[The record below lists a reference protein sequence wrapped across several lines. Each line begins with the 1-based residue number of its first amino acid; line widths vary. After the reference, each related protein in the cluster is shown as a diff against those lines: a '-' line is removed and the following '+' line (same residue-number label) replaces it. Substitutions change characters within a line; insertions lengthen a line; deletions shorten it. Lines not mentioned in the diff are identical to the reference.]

1 MNMRGVFAR
10 VSVGTIRLW
19 VGAAVLILVVADIS
33 PAGAQSTEI
42 LRLST
47 LDETTSNP
55 VGVSGGQQYAQSF
68 CTGESEVTLS
78 KVRLPTSSSSD
89 SEPSVTIR
97 AGGSGGPGETIDTL
111 TNPETFDNSISTYED
126 FTSSGIE
133 LDANT
138 SYWLVIHVGDG
149 SDPLT
154 FGVTES
160 KLESSAEAGWSIGD
174 KMLYQGSGGWSPAF
188 ASSEP
193 SGYRMRMAVYA
204 RGAVPSMAPPI
215 FTDRDCNGVADPL
228 TLRVDENTAASTV
241 VGPVTAT
248 DPDNDSLT
256 YSVSGTDAAE
266 FNQVFVI
273 NNGSGEITVKSG
285 ASPNYESKRSY
296 SITVNVTDGKD
307 ASGNME
313 DPAVTDDSVTVTV
326 RVNNIDEPGTVT
338 LSQATPG
345 VGSALR
351 PTLDD
356 PDGWVVLF
364 KVQWS
369 RADTADGAFT
379 VLNFRYISSLR
390 KASYTP
396 GTADEG
402 KFLKVTLFYIDRQ
415 CRVVNSYNNQC
426 RRMAAKTADNAVAT
440 AGTNNAPVF
449 SSSNVSRSIAEN
461 TAAGQNVGAVVTAT
475 DADAGDTLGY
485 TLGGTDA
492 ASFDFVESSGQIR
505 TKSGVTYDFEAKSS
519 YTVTVTASDGTA
531 TAVATVTIGVTD
543 VDEPPSAPATPMV
556 SAVSGS
562 TTSLSV
568 SWAAPAN
575 AGKPAIANY
584 DVQYRAGSSGAWSDG
599 PEDVAGTSATITSLV
614 ASTDYEARVRAT
626 NAEGDSGWS
635 DPPGA
640 GRTNTPT
647 NNAPVFSSSNVSRS
661 IAENTAAGQNV
672 GAVVTDADAGDT
684 LGYTLGGTD
693 AASFDFVEHRR
704 GPEATDADAGDTLGY
719 TLGGAD
725 AASFDFVESSGQ
737 IRTKSGVTY
746 DFEAKSSYTV
756 TVTAS
761 DGTATAVATV
771 TIGVT
776 DVDEPPSAPATPMV
790 SAVSGSTT
798 SLSVSWA
805 APANAGKPAIANY
818 DVQYRAGSSGAWS
831 DGPEDVAGTS
841 ATITSLVASTD
852 YEARVRATNA
862 EGDSGWSD
870 PPGAGRTNTPLPPGS
885 GFLVGNF
892 GQPVA
897 GAAVIT
903 PVRDIVGAFTAGAL
917 GAELHNIEFRLFVTL
932 PAIDSAQLPSVTL
945 YRGSVLRTRAT
956 TGTLV
961 ATLSAAPGSSRPSDT
976 VQTVAFIAPG
986 GTRLDADTTYLV
998 VLTGEGSVRVESTT
1012 SPAED
1017 AGGASGWTIDG
1028 VGAGSSSPYSYQ
1040 TNSLLLMRVNGTAGA
1055 RTPLTAS
1062 SPDEPSSH
1070 DGQSE
1075 FTFELQFS
1083 EEPKEDFSEN
1093 TLRDHAFTVTG
1104 GEVKEARSLV
1114 SGSNVRWEIT
1124 INPASNGDVTIVLPI
1139 TTDCTDNGAVCTGDG
1154 TKLSNR
1160 LELTVSGPADEQ
1172 SSQQQQENSAATG
1185 SPTISGTAQV
1195 GETLTASTTGIT
1207 DADGLTNVSYS
1218 YQWVTNDGT
1227 SDSDIADATA
1237 SSYTLV
1243 AADAGK
1249 TIKVKVIFTDDN
1261 GNDESLT
1268 STATTAVITAN
1279 TSATGAPTVSGTVQ
1293 VDHTLTADT
1302 SGIGDADGLT
1312 NVSYS
1317 YQWIA
1322 NDGTSDSDIADG
1334 TSSSYT
1340 LVAADAGKTIKVK
1353 VAFTDDAQNQETRT
1367 SAATATVAA
1376 AVQTPLTAS
1385 IHSEPASHDGQD
1397 AFTFELHFSENLEGF
1412 SYKTLRD
1419 HAFTV
1424 TGGKVATAGRLV
1436 SGSNVRWEITINPA
1450 SNGDVTIVLPI
1461 TTDCADSGAVCN
1473 GDSRKLSNRLELTVS
1488 GPGSQQSSQQQ
1499 EEENSPATG
1508 NLTISGTAQVGETLT
1523 ASTTGITDADGLT
1536 NVSYSYQWIANDGTS
1551 DSDIADATASSYTL
1565 VAADAGKTIKVKV
1578 IFTDDNGND
1587 ESLTSTATTA
1597 VTTANTSATGAPTI
1611 SGTVQVDQTLTA
1623 DTSGIGDADRLT
1635 NVSYSYQ
1642 WIANDGTSDSDI
1654 ADATASAYTLVAAD
1668 AGKTIKV
1675 KVIFTDDNG
1684 NDESLTSTATTA
1696 VTTANTSATGAPT
1709 ISGTVQVDQ
1718 TLTADTSGIG
1728 DADRL
1733 TNVSYS
1739 YQWIA
1744 NDGTS
1749 DSDIADATASAYT
1762 LVAADAGKTIKVKV
1776 TFTDDNGN
1784 DESLT
1789 STATTAVIAANTS
1802 ATGAPTISGTVQ
1814 VDQTLTAD
1822 TSGIGDADGL
1832 TNVSY
1837 SYQWIANDGTSD
1849 SDIADATSS
1858 SYTLVAADAGKTI
1871 KVKVAFTDD
1880 AQNQETGTSAATAAV
1895 AAAVQTPLTASI
1907 HSEPASHDGQD
1918 AFTFELHFSENLEGF
1933 SYKTLRD
1940 HAFTVTGGKVATAGR
1955 LVSGNN
1961 TKWRIKIGPTSNG
1974 DVTIVLP
1981 ITTDCADSGAVCNG
1995 DSRKLSNRLELTV
2008 SGPGS

>member
-485 TLGGTDA
+485 TLGGADA

-672 GAVVTDADAGDT
+672 GAVVT
-684 LGYTLGGTD
+684 
-693 AASFDFVEHRR
+693 
-704 GPEATDADAGDTLGY
+704 ATDADAGDTLGY
-719 TLGGAD
+719 TLGGTD

-1353 VAFTDDAQNQETRT
+1353 VAFTDDAQNQETGT

-1654 ADATASAYTLVAAD
+1654 ADATAS
-1668 AGKTIKV
+1668 I
-1675 KVIFTDDNG
+1675 
-1684 NDESLTSTATTA
+1684 
-1696 VTTANTSATGAPT
+1696 PT
-1709 ISGTVQVDQ
+1709 HWLPQ
-1718 TLTADTSGIG
+1718 TRA
-1728 DADRL
+1728 R
-1733 TNVSYS
+1733 
-1739 YQWIA
+1739 
-1744 NDGTS
+1744 
-1749 DSDIADATASAYT
+1749 
-1762 LVAADAGKTIKVKV
+1762 
-1776 TFTDDNGN
+1776 
-1784 DESLT
+1784 
-1789 STATTAVIAANTS
+1789 
-1802 ATGAPTISGTVQ
+1802 P
-1814 VDQTLTAD
+1814 
-1822 TSGIGDADGL
+1822 
-1832 TNVSY
+1832 
-1837 SYQWIANDGTSD
+1837 
-1849 SDIADATSS
+1849 
-1858 SYTLVAADAGKTI
+1858 
-1871 KVKVAFTDD
+1871 
-1880 AQNQETGTSAATAAV
+1880 
-1895 AAAVQTPLTASI
+1895 
-1907 HSEPASHDGQD
+1907 
-1918 AFTFELHFSENLEGF
+1918 
-1933 SYKTLRD
+1933 
-1940 HAFTVTGGKVATAGR
+1940 
-1955 LVSGNN
+1955 
-1961 TKWRIKIGPTSNG
+1961 
-1974 DVTIVLP
+1974 
-1981 ITTDCADSGAVCNG
+1981 
-1995 DSRKLSNRLELTV
+1995 SR
-2008 SGPGS
+2008 

>member
-672 GAVVTDADAGDT
+672 GAVVT
-684 LGYTLGGTD
+684 
-693 AASFDFVEHRR
+693 
-704 GPEATDADAGDTLGY
+704 ATDADAGDTLGY
-719 TLGGAD
+719 TLGGTD

-1218 YQWVTNDGT
+1218 YQWIANDGT

-1353 VAFTDDAQNQETRT
+1353 VIFTDDAQNQETR
-1367 SAATATVAA
+1367 
-1376 AVQTPLTAS
+1376 
-1385 IHSEPASHDGQD
+1385 
-1397 AFTFELHFSENLEGF
+1397 
-1412 SYKTLRD
+1412 
-1419 HAFTV
+1419 
-1424 TGGKVATAGRLV
+1424 
-1436 SGSNVRWEITINPA
+1436 
-1450 SNGDVTIVLPI
+1450 
-1461 TTDCADSGAVCN
+1461 
-1473 GDSRKLSNRLELTVS
+1473 
-1488 GPGSQQSSQQQ
+1488 
-1499 EEENSPATG
+1499 
-1508 NLTISGTAQVGETLT
+1508 
-1523 ASTTGITDADGLT
+1523 
-1536 NVSYSYQWIANDGTS
+1536 
-1551 DSDIADATASSYTL
+1551 
-1565 VAADAGKTIKVKV
+1565 
-1578 IFTDDNGND
+1578 
-1587 ESLTSTATTA
+1587 
-1597 VTTANTSATGAPTI
+1597 
-1611 SGTVQVDQTLTA
+1611 
-1623 DTSGIGDADRLT
+1623 
-1635 NVSYSYQ
+1635 
-1642 WIANDGTSDSDI
+1642 
-1654 ADATASAYTLVAAD
+1654 
-1668 AGKTIKV
+1668 
-1675 KVIFTDDNG
+1675 
-1684 NDESLTSTATTA
+1684 
-1696 VTTANTSATGAPT
+1696 
-1709 ISGTVQVDQ
+1709 
-1718 TLTADTSGIG
+1718 
-1728 DADRL
+1728 
-1733 TNVSYS
+1733 
-1739 YQWIA
+1739 
-1744 NDGTS
+1744 
-1749 DSDIADATASAYT
+1749 
-1762 LVAADAGKTIKVKV
+1762 
-1776 TFTDDNGN
+1776 
-1784 DESLT
+1784 
-1789 STATTAVIAANTS
+1789 
-1802 ATGAPTISGTVQ
+1802 
-1814 VDQTLTAD
+1814 
-1822 TSGIGDADGL
+1822 
-1832 TNVSY
+1832 
-1837 SYQWIANDGTSD
+1837 
-1849 SDIADATSS
+1849 
-1858 SYTLVAADAGKTI
+1858 
-1871 KVKVAFTDD
+1871 
-1880 AQNQETGTSAATAAV
+1880 TSAATAAV

-1955 LVSGNN
+1955 LVSGSN
-1961 TKWRIKIGPTSNG
+1961 TKWQIKIGPTSNG

-2008 SGPGS
+2008 SGPGSQQSSQQQEEENSPATGNPTISGTAQVGETLTASTTGITDPDGLTNVSYSYQWIANDGTSDSDIADATASAYTPVAADAGKTIKVKVTFTDDGGNQETLTSGATAAVTATVPGAPGSLRVSVNDTGKLDVSWSAPESNGGSSVTGYKVQWKEAADSWDTPAEVSETTVTGTSHTVTGLTDGMGYTFRVFAVNSAGDSSASEEGSGTPRETTAPTVSSATVDGATLTVTFSEGLTETPLPAVTTFTVNVGDNRRGVNSVAISGSTVTLTLASAATSTDAVSVGYTVPSDAAAARLKDLSDNPAESFTGQTVTNNTAAAQTPLTASVESAPPSHNGSDEFRIRIAFSEEPKTGFSYTTMRHHAFTVTGGSVTGARRLDPPSNIGWEIVIEPDSNGDVSIVLPITTDCNAQGAICTGDGRPLSNRLEITVSGPGG

>member
-111 TNPETFDNSISTYED
+111 TNPETFDNFISTYED

-369 RADTADGAFT
+369 RADTANGAFT

-672 GAVVTDADAGDT
+672 GAVVT
-684 LGYTLGGTD
+684 
-693 AASFDFVEHRR
+693 
-704 GPEATDADAGDTLGY
+704 ATDADAGDTLGY
-719 TLGGAD
+719 TLGGTD

-892 GQPVA
+892 GQPVN

-903 PVRDIVGAFTAGAL
+903 PVRDIVGVFTAGAL

-976 VQTVAFIAPG
+976 VQTVAFLAPG

-998 VLTGEGSVRVESTT
+998 VLTGEGSVRVESTI

-1195 GETLTASTTGIT
+1195 GETLTASTTDIT

-1243 AADAGK
+1243 AADVGK
-1249 TIKVKVIFTDDN
+1249 AIKVKVTFTDDN

-1268 STATTAVITAN
+1268 STATTAVIAAN
-1279 TSATGAPTVSGTVQ
+1279 TSATGAPTISGTVQ
-1293 VDHTLTADT
+1293 VDQTLTADT

-1322 NDGTSDSDIADG
+1322 NDGTSDSDIADA

-1353 VAFTDDAQNQETRT
+1353 VAFTDDAQNQETGT

-1436 SGSNVRWEITINPA
+1436 SGNNTKWRIKIGPT

-1523 ASTTGITDADGLT
+1523 ASTTGIT
-1536 NVSYSYQWIANDGTS
+1536 
-1551 DSDIADATASSYTL
+1551 
-1565 VAADAGKTIKVKV
+1565 
-1578 IFTDDNGND
+1578 
-1587 ESLTSTATTA
+1587 
-1597 VTTANTSATGAPTI
+1597 
-1611 SGTVQVDQTLTA
+1611 
-1623 DTSGIGDADRLT
+1623 DADRLT

>member
-1 MNMRGVFAR
+1 M
-10 VSVGTIRLW
+10 
-19 VGAAVLILVVADIS
+19 
-33 PAGAQSTEI
+33 
-42 LRLST
+42 
-47 LDETTSNP
+47 
-55 VGVSGGQQYAQSF
+55 
-68 CTGESEVTLS
+68 
-78 KVRLPTSSSSD
+78 
-89 SEPSVTIR
+89 
-97 AGGSGGPGETIDTL
+97 
-111 TNPETFDNSISTYED
+111 
-126 FTSSGIE
+126 
-133 LDANT
+133 
-138 SYWLVIHVGDG
+138 
-149 SDPLT
+149 
-154 FGVTES
+154 
-160 KLESSAEAGWSIGD
+160 
-174 KMLYQGSGGWSPAF
+174 
-188 ASSEP
+188 
-193 SGYRMRMAVYA
+193 
-204 RGAVPSMAPPI
+204 
-215 FTDRDCNGVADPL
+215 
-228 TLRVDENTAASTV
+228 
-241 VGPVTAT
+241 
-248 DPDNDSLT
+248 
-256 YSVSGTDAAE
+256 
-266 FNQVFVI
+266 
-273 NNGSGEITVKSG
+273 
-285 ASPNYESKRSY
+285 
-296 SITVNVTDGKD
+296 
-307 ASGNME
+307 
-313 DPAVTDDSVTVTV
+313 
-326 RVNNIDEPGTVT
+326 
-338 LSQATPG
+338 
-345 VGSALR
+345 
-351 PTLDD
+351 
-356 PDGWVVLF
+356 
-364 KVQWS
+364 
-369 RADTADGAFT
+369 
-379 VLNFRYISSLR
+379 
-390 KASYTP
+390 
-396 GTADEG
+396 
-402 KFLKVTLFYIDRQ
+402 
-415 CRVVNSYNNQC
+415 
-426 RRMAAKTADNAVAT
+426 
-440 AGTNNAPVF
+440 
-449 SSSNVSRSIAEN
+449 SRSIAEN
-461 TAAGQNVGAVVTAT
+461 TAAGQNVGAVVTAA

-485 TLGGTDA
+485 TLGGT
-492 ASFDFVESSGQIR
+492 
-505 TKSGVTYDFEAKSS
+505 
-519 YTVTVTASDGTA
+519 
-531 TAVATVTIGVTD
+531 
-543 VDEPPSAPATPMV
+543 
-556 SAVSGS
+556 
-562 TTSLSV
+562 
-568 SWAAPAN
+568 
-575 AGKPAIANY
+575 
-584 DVQYRAGSSGAWSDG
+584 
-599 PEDVAGTSATITSLV
+599 
-614 ASTDYEARVRAT
+614 
-626 NAEGDSGWS
+626 
-635 DPPGA
+635 
-640 GRTNTPT
+640 
-647 NNAPVFSSSNVSRS
+647 
-661 IAENTAAGQNV
+661 
-672 GAVVTDADAGDT
+672 
-684 LGYTLGGTD
+684 
-693 AASFDFVEHRR
+693 
-704 GPEATDADAGDTLGY
+704 
-719 TLGGAD
+719 D

-892 GQPVA
+892 GQPVI

-903 PVRDIVGAFTAGAL
+903 LERDIVGAFTAGAL

-945 YRGSVLRTRAT
+945 YRGSVLGTRAT

-1139 TTDCTDNGAVCTGDG
+1139 TTDCTDNGAVCTGDSR
-1154 TKLSNR
+1154 KLSNR
-1160 LELTVSGPADEQ
+1160 LELTVSGPGSQQ

-1207 DADGLTNVSYS
+1207 DADGLTN
-1218 YQWVTNDGT
+1218 
-1227 SDSDIADATA
+1227 A
-1237 SSYTLV
+1237 
-1243 AADAGK
+1243 
-1249 TIKVKVIFTDDN
+1249 
-1261 GNDESLT
+1261 
-1268 STATTAVITAN
+1268 
-1279 TSATGAPTVSGTVQ
+1279 
-1293 VDHTLTADT
+1293 
-1302 SGIGDADGLT
+1302 
-1312 NVSYS
+1312 SYS

-1322 NDGTSDSDIADG
+1322 NDGTSDSDIADA

-1353 VAFTDDAQNQETRT
+1353 VTFTDDAQNQETGT

-1376 AVQTPLTAS
+1376 AAQTPLTAS

-1436 SGSNVRWEITINPA
+1436 SGSNTKWRIKIGPT

-1461 TTDCADSGAVCN
+1461 TTDCTDNGAVCN

-1488 GPGSQQSSQQQ
+1488 GPGSQQSSQQEQ
-1499 EEENSPATG
+1499 ENSAATG
-1508 NLTISGTAQVGETLT
+1508 SPTISGTAQVGETLT
-1523 ASTTGITDADGLT
+1523 ASTTGITDADG
-1536 NVSYSYQWIANDGTS
+1536 
-1551 DSDIADATASSYTL
+1551 
-1565 VAADAGKTIKVKV
+1565 
-1578 IFTDDNGND
+1578 
-1587 ESLTSTATTA
+1587 
-1597 VTTANTSATGAPTI
+1597 
-1611 SGTVQVDQTLTA
+1611 
-1623 DTSGIGDADRLT
+1623 
-1635 NVSYSYQ
+1635 
-1642 WIANDGTSDSDI
+1642 
-1654 ADATASAYTLVAAD
+1654 
-1668 AGKTIKV
+1668 
-1675 KVIFTDDNG
+1675 
-1684 NDESLTSTATTA
+1684 
-1696 VTTANTSATGAPT
+1696 
-1709 ISGTVQVDQ
+1709 
-1718 TLTADTSGIG
+1718 
-1728 DADRL
+1728 L

-1880 AQNQETGTSAATAAV
+1880 AQNQETGTSAATATV

-1955 LVSGNN
+1955 LVSGSN

>member
-505 TKSGVTYDFEAKSS
+505 TKTNVSYDFEAKSS

-672 GAVVTDADAGDT
+672 GAVVTATDADAGDT

-693 AASFDFVEHRR
+693 AASFDFVE
-704 GPEATDADAGDTLGY
+704 
-719 TLGGAD
+719 
-725 AASFDFVESSGQ
+725 SSGQ
-737 IRTKSGVTY
+737 IRTKTNVSY

-852 YEARVRATNA
+852 YEARVRVTNA

-1012 SPAED
+1012 TPAED

-1218 YQWVTNDGT
+1218 YQW
-1227 SDSDIADATA
+1227 
-1237 SSYTLV
+1237 
-1243 AADAGK
+1243 
-1249 TIKVKVIFTDDN
+1249 
-1261 GNDESLT
+1261 
-1268 STATTAVITAN
+1268 
-1279 TSATGAPTVSGTVQ
+1279 
-1293 VDHTLTADT
+1293 
-1302 SGIGDADGLT
+1302 
-1312 NVSYS
+1312 
-1317 YQWIA
+1317 
-1322 NDGTSDSDIADG
+1322 
-1334 TSSSYT
+1334 
-1340 LVAADAGKTIKVK
+1340 
-1353 VAFTDDAQNQETRT
+1353 
-1367 SAATATVAA
+1367 
-1376 AVQTPLTAS
+1376 
-1385 IHSEPASHDGQD
+1385 
-1397 AFTFELHFSENLEGF
+1397 
-1412 SYKTLRD
+1412 
-1419 HAFTV
+1419 
-1424 TGGKVATAGRLV
+1424 
-1436 SGSNVRWEITINPA
+1436 
-1450 SNGDVTIVLPI
+1450 
-1461 TTDCADSGAVCN
+1461 
-1473 GDSRKLSNRLELTVS
+1473 
-1488 GPGSQQSSQQQ
+1488 
-1499 EEENSPATG
+1499 
-1508 NLTISGTAQVGETLT
+1508 
-1523 ASTTGITDADGLT
+1523 
-1536 NVSYSYQWIANDGTS
+1536 IANDGTS

-1597 VTTANTSATGAPTI
+1597 VTTANTSATGAPTV
-1611 SGTVQVDQTLTA
+1611 SGTVQVDH
-1623 DTSGIGDADRLT
+1623 
-1635 NVSYSYQ
+1635 
-1642 WIANDGTSDSDI
+1642 
-1654 ADATASAYTLVAAD
+1654 
-1668 AGKTIKV
+1668 
-1675 KVIFTDDNG
+1675 
-1684 NDESLTSTATTA
+1684 
-1696 VTTANTSATGAPT
+1696 
-1709 ISGTVQVDQ
+1709 
-1718 TLTADTSGIG
+1718 
-1728 DADRL
+1728 
-1733 TNVSYS
+1733 
-1739 YQWIA
+1739 
-1744 NDGTS
+1744 
-1749 DSDIADATASAYT
+1749 
-1762 LVAADAGKTIKVKV
+1762 
-1776 TFTDDNGN
+1776 
-1784 DESLT
+1784 
-1789 STATTAVIAANTS
+1789 
-1802 ATGAPTISGTVQ
+1802 
-1814 VDQTLTAD
+1814 TLTAD

-1849 SDIADATSS
+1849 SDIADGTSS

-1955 LVSGNN
+1955 LVSGSN
-1961 TKWRIKIGPTSNG
+1961 TKWQITINPASNG

-2008 SGPGS
+2008 SGPGSQQSSQQQEEENSPATGNPTISGTAQVGETLTASTTGITDPDGLTNVSYSYQWIANDGTSDSDIADATASAYTPVAADAGKTIKVKVTFTDDGGNQETLTSGATAAVTATVPGAPGSLRVSVNDTGKLDVSWSAPESDGGSSVTGYRVQWKEAPDSWDTPADVSETTVTGTSHTATGLTDGVEYTFRVFAVNSAGDGSASEEGSGTPRETSAPTVSRRPWTVQR

>member
-485 TLGGTDA
+485 TLGGADA

-505 TKSGVTYDFEAKSS
+505 TKTNVSYDFEAKSS

-672 GAVVTDADAGDT
+672 GAVVT
-684 LGYTLGGTD
+684 
-693 AASFDFVEHRR
+693 
-704 GPEATDADAGDTLGY
+704 ATDADAGDTLGY
-719 TLGGAD
+719 TLGGTD

-892 GQPVA
+892 GQPVI

-932 PAIDSAQLPSVTL
+932 PAIDSAQPAIDSAQLPSVTL

-1218 YQWVTNDGT
+1218 YQWVANDGT

-1249 TIKVKVIFTDDN
+1249 TIKVKVTFTDDN

-1279 TSATGAPTVSGTVQ
+1279 TSATGAPTISGTVQ
-1293 VDHTLTADT
+1293 VDQTLTADT

-1353 VAFTDDAQNQETRT
+1353 VAFTDDAQNQETGT

-1461 TTDCADSGAVCN
+1461 TTDCTDNGAVCT
-1473 GDSRKLSNRLELTVS
+1473 GDGTKLSNRLELTVS
-1488 GPGSQQSSQQQ
+1488 GPADEQSSQQQ
-1499 EEENSPATG
+1499 QENSAATG
-1508 NLTISGTAQVGETLT
+1508 SPTISGTAQVGETLT

-1536 NVSYSYQWIANDGTS
+1536 NVSYSYQWVTNDGTS

-1565 VAADAGKTIKVKV
+1565 VAADAGK
-1578 IFTDDNGND
+1578 
-1587 ESLTSTATTA
+1587 A
-1597 VTTANTSATGAPTI
+1597 
-1611 SGTVQVDQTLTA
+1611 
-1623 DTSGIGDADRLT
+1623 
-1635 NVSYSYQ
+1635 
-1642 WIANDGTSDSDI
+1642 
-1654 ADATASAYTLVAAD
+1654 
-1668 AGKTIKV
+1668 
-1675 KVIFTDDNG
+1675 
-1684 NDESLTSTATTA
+1684 
-1696 VTTANTSATGAPT
+1696 
-1709 ISGTVQVDQ
+1709 
-1718 TLTADTSGIG
+1718 
-1728 DADRL
+1728 
-1733 TNVSYS
+1733 
-1739 YQWIA
+1739 
-1744 NDGTS
+1744 
-1749 DSDIADATASAYT
+1749 
-1762 LVAADAGKTIKVKV
+1762 IKVKV

-1789 STATTAVIAANTS
+1789 STATTAVITANTS

>member
-111 TNPETFDNSISTYED
+111 TNPETFDNFISTYED

-485 TLGGTDA
+485 TLGG
-492 ASFDFVESSGQIR
+492 
-505 TKSGVTYDFEAKSS
+505 
-519 YTVTVTASDGTA
+519 
-531 TAVATVTIGVTD
+531 
-543 VDEPPSAPATPMV
+543 
-556 SAVSGS
+556 
-562 TTSLSV
+562 
-568 SWAAPAN
+568 
-575 AGKPAIANY
+575 
-584 DVQYRAGSSGAWSDG
+584 
-599 PEDVAGTSATITSLV
+599 
-614 ASTDYEARVRAT
+614 
-626 NAEGDSGWS
+626 
-635 DPPGA
+635 
-640 GRTNTPT
+640 
-647 NNAPVFSSSNVSRS
+647 
-661 IAENTAAGQNV
+661 
-672 GAVVTDADAGDT
+672 
-684 LGYTLGGTD
+684 
-693 AASFDFVEHRR
+693 
-704 GPEATDADAGDTLGY
+704 
-719 TLGGAD
+719 AD

-892 GQPVA
+892 GQPVI

-903 PVRDIVGAFTAGAL
+903 LERDIVGAFTAGAL

-945 YRGSVLRTRAT
+945 YRGSVLGTRAT

-1114 SGSNVRWEIT
+1114 SGSNTKWRIKIGPT
-1124 INPASNGDVTIVLPI
+1124 SNGDVTIVLPI
-1139 TTDCTDNGAVCTGDG
+1139 TTDCTDNGAVCTGDSR
-1154 TKLSNR
+1154 KLSNR
-1160 LELTVSGPADEQ
+1160 LELTVSGPGSQQ

-1207 DADGLTNVSYS
+1207 DADGLTN
-1218 YQWVTNDGT
+1218 
-1227 SDSDIADATA
+1227 A
-1237 SSYTLV
+1237 
-1243 AADAGK
+1243 
-1249 TIKVKVIFTDDN
+1249 
-1261 GNDESLT
+1261 
-1268 STATTAVITAN
+1268 
-1279 TSATGAPTVSGTVQ
+1279 
-1293 VDHTLTADT
+1293 
-1302 SGIGDADGLT
+1302 
-1312 NVSYS
+1312 
-1317 YQWIA
+1317 
-1322 NDGTSDSDIADG
+1322 
-1334 TSSSYT
+1334 
-1340 LVAADAGKTIKVK
+1340 
-1353 VAFTDDAQNQETRT
+1353 
-1367 SAATATVAA
+1367 
-1376 AVQTPLTAS
+1376 
-1385 IHSEPASHDGQD
+1385 
-1397 AFTFELHFSENLEGF
+1397 
-1412 SYKTLRD
+1412 
-1419 HAFTV
+1419 
-1424 TGGKVATAGRLV
+1424 
-1436 SGSNVRWEITINPA
+1436 
-1450 SNGDVTIVLPI
+1450 
-1461 TTDCADSGAVCN
+1461 
-1473 GDSRKLSNRLELTVS
+1473 
-1488 GPGSQQSSQQQ
+1488 
-1499 EEENSPATG
+1499 
-1508 NLTISGTAQVGETLT
+1508 
-1523 ASTTGITDADGLT
+1523 
-1536 NVSYSYQWIANDGTS
+1536 SYSYQWIANDGTS
-1551 DSDIADATASSYTL
+1551 DSDIADATSS
-1565 VAADAGKTIKVKV
+1565 
-1578 IFTDDNGND
+1578 
-1587 ESLTSTATTA
+1587 S
-1597 VTTANTSATGAPTI
+1597 
-1611 SGTVQVDQTLTA
+1611 
-1623 DTSGIGDADRLT
+1623 
-1635 NVSYSYQ
+1635 
-1642 WIANDGTSDSDI
+1642 
-1654 ADATASAYTLVAAD
+1654 
-1668 AGKTIKV
+1668 
-1675 KVIFTDDNG
+1675 
-1684 NDESLTSTATTA
+1684 
-1696 VTTANTSATGAPT
+1696 
-1709 ISGTVQVDQ
+1709 
-1718 TLTADTSGIG
+1718 
-1728 DADRL
+1728 
-1733 TNVSYS
+1733 
-1739 YQWIA
+1739 
-1744 NDGTS
+1744 
-1749 DSDIADATASAYT
+1749 YT

-1955 LVSGNN
+1955 LVSGSN

-1981 ITTDCADSGAVCNG
+1981 ITTDCTDNGAVCTG

-2008 SGPGS
+2008 SGPGSQQSSQQQQENSAATGSPTISGTAQVGETLTASTTGITDADGLTNASYSYQWIANDGTSDSDIADATSSSYTLVAADAGKTIKVKVTFTDDNGNDESLTSTATTAVIAANTSATGAPTISGTVQVDQTLTADTSGIGDADGLTNVSYSYQWIANDGTSDSDIADATSSSYTLVAADAGKTIKVKVAFTDDAQNQETGTSAATAAVAAAVQTPLTASIHSEPASHDGQDAFTFELHFSENLEGFSYKTLRDHAFTVTGGKVATAGRLVSGSNTKWRIKIGPTSNGDVTIVLPITTDCTDNGAVCTGDSRKLSNRLELTVSGPGS

>member
-485 TLGGTDA
+485 TLGGADA

-672 GAVVTDADAGDT
+672 GAVVT
-684 LGYTLGGTD
+684 
-693 AASFDFVEHRR
+693 
-704 GPEATDADAGDTLGY
+704 ATDADAGDTLGY
-719 TLGGAD
+719 TLGGTD

-1218 YQWVTNDGT
+1218 YQWIANDGT

-1293 VDHTLTADT
+1293 VDH
-1302 SGIGDADGLT
+1302 
-1312 NVSYS
+1312 
-1317 YQWIA
+1317 
-1322 NDGTSDSDIADG
+1322 
-1334 TSSSYT
+1334 
-1340 LVAADAGKTIKVK
+1340 
-1353 VAFTDDAQNQETRT
+1353 
-1367 SAATATVAA
+1367 
-1376 AVQTPLTAS
+1376 
-1385 IHSEPASHDGQD
+1385 
-1397 AFTFELHFSENLEGF
+1397 
-1412 SYKTLRD
+1412 
-1419 HAFTV
+1419 
-1424 TGGKVATAGRLV
+1424 
-1436 SGSNVRWEITINPA
+1436 
-1450 SNGDVTIVLPI
+1450 
-1461 TTDCADSGAVCN
+1461 
-1473 GDSRKLSNRLELTVS
+1473 
-1488 GPGSQQSSQQQ
+1488 
-1499 EEENSPATG
+1499 
-1508 NLTISGTAQVGETLT
+1508 
-1523 ASTTGITDADGLT
+1523 
-1536 NVSYSYQWIANDGTS
+1536 
-1551 DSDIADATASSYTL
+1551 
-1565 VAADAGKTIKVKV
+1565 
-1578 IFTDDNGND
+1578 
-1587 ESLTSTATTA
+1587 
-1597 VTTANTSATGAPTI
+1597 
-1611 SGTVQVDQTLTA
+1611 
-1623 DTSGIGDADRLT
+1623 
-1635 NVSYSYQ
+1635 
-1642 WIANDGTSDSDI
+1642 
-1654 ADATASAYTLVAAD
+1654 
-1668 AGKTIKV
+1668 
-1675 KVIFTDDNG
+1675 
-1684 NDESLTSTATTA
+1684 
-1696 VTTANTSATGAPT
+1696 
-1709 ISGTVQVDQ
+1709 
-1718 TLTADTSGIG
+1718 
-1728 DADRL
+1728 
-1733 TNVSYS
+1733 
-1739 YQWIA
+1739 
-1744 NDGTS
+1744 
-1749 DSDIADATASAYT
+1749 
-1762 LVAADAGKTIKVKV
+1762 
-1776 TFTDDNGN
+1776 
-1784 DESLT
+1784 
-1789 STATTAVIAANTS
+1789 
-1802 ATGAPTISGTVQ
+1802 
-1814 VDQTLTAD
+1814 TLTAD

-1955 LVSGNN
+1955 LVSGSN
-1961 TKWRIKIGPTSNG
+1961 TKWQITINPASNG

-2008 SGPGS
+2008 SGPGSQQSSQQQEEENSPATGNPTISGTAQVGETLTASTTGITDADRLTNVSYSYQWIANDGTSDSDIADATASAYTPVAADAGKTIKVKVTFTDDGGNQETLTSGATAAVTATVPGAPGSLRVSVNDTGKLDVSWSAPESDGGSSVTGYRVQWKEAPDSWDTPADVSETTVTGTSHTATGLTDGVEYTFRVFAVNSAGDGSASEEGSGTPRETSAPTVSSATVDGATLTVTFSEGLTETPLPAVTTFTVNVGDNRRGVNSVAISGSTVTLTLASAATSTDAVSVGYTVPSDAAAARLKDLSDNPAESFTGQTVTNNTAAAQTPLTASVESAPPSHNGSDEFRIRIAFSEEPKTGFSYTTMRHHAFTVTGGSVTGARRLDPPSNIGWEIVIEPDSNGDVSIVLPITTDCNAQGAICTGDGRPLSNRLEITVSGPGG

>member
-461 TAAGQNVGAVVTAT
+461 TAAGQNVGAAVT
-475 DADAGDTLGY
+475 
-485 TLGGTDA
+485 
-492 ASFDFVESSGQIR
+492 
-505 TKSGVTYDFEAKSS
+505 
-519 YTVTVTASDGTA
+519 
-531 TAVATVTIGVTD
+531 
-543 VDEPPSAPATPMV
+543 
-556 SAVSGS
+556 
-562 TTSLSV
+562 
-568 SWAAPAN
+568 
-575 AGKPAIANY
+575 
-584 DVQYRAGSSGAWSDG
+584 
-599 PEDVAGTSATITSLV
+599 
-614 ASTDYEARVRAT
+614 
-626 NAEGDSGWS
+626 
-635 DPPGA
+635 
-640 GRTNTPT
+640 
-647 NNAPVFSSSNVSRS
+647 
-661 IAENTAAGQNV
+661 
-672 GAVVTDADAGDT
+672 
-684 LGYTLGGTD
+684 
-693 AASFDFVEHRR
+693 
-704 GPEATDADAGDTLGY
+704 ATDADAGDTLGY

-737 IRTKSGVTY
+737 IRTKTNVSY

-892 GQPVA
+892 GQPVI

-903 PVRDIVGAFTAGAL
+903 LERDIVGAFTAGAL

-945 YRGSVLRTRAT
+945 YRGSVLGTRAT

-1139 TTDCTDNGAVCTGDG
+1139 TTDCADSGAVCTGDG

-1249 TIKVKVIFTDDN
+1249 AIKVKVTFTDDN

-1353 VAFTDDAQNQETRT
+1353 VAFTDDAQNQETGT

-1523 ASTTGITDADGLT
+1523 ASTTGITDAD
-1536 NVSYSYQWIANDGTS
+1536 
-1551 DSDIADATASSYTL
+1551 
-1565 VAADAGKTIKVKV
+1565 
-1578 IFTDDNGND
+1578 
-1587 ESLTSTATTA
+1587 
-1597 VTTANTSATGAPTI
+1597 
-1611 SGTVQVDQTLTA
+1611 
-1623 DTSGIGDADRLT
+1623 RLT

-1696 VTTANTSATGAPT
+1696 V
-1709 ISGTVQVDQ
+1709 
-1718 TLTADTSGIG
+1718 
-1728 DADRL
+1728 
-1733 TNVSYS
+1733 
-1739 YQWIA
+1739 
-1744 NDGTS
+1744 
-1749 DSDIADATASAYT
+1749 
-1762 LVAADAGKTIKVKV
+1762 
-1776 TFTDDNGN
+1776 
-1784 DESLT
+1784 
-1789 STATTAVIAANTS
+1789 IAANTS

-1837 SYQWIANDGTSD
+1837 SYQWVTNDGTSDSDIADATASSYTLVAADAGKAIKVKVTFTDDNGNDESLTSTATTAVITANTSATGAPTVSGTVQVDHTLTADTSGIGDADGLTNVSYSYQWIANDGTSD
-1849 SDIADATSS
+1849 SDIADGTSS

-1880 AQNQETGTSAATAAV
+1880 AQNQETGTSAATATV

-1955 LVSGNN
+1955 LVSGSNVRWEITIN
-1961 TKWRIKIGPTSNG
+1961 PASNG

>member
-111 TNPETFDNSISTYED
+111 TNPETFDNFISTYED

-672 GAVVTDADAGDT
+672 GAVVT
-684 LGYTLGGTD
+684 
-693 AASFDFVEHRR
+693 
-704 GPEATDADAGDTLGY
+704 ATDADAGDTLGY
-719 TLGGAD
+719 TLGGTD

-892 GQPVA
+892 GQPVI

-903 PVRDIVGAFTAGAL
+903 LERDIVGAFTAGAL

-945 YRGSVLRTRAT
+945 YRGSVLGTRAT

-1195 GETLTASTTGIT
+1195 GETLTASTTDIT

-1243 AADAGK
+1243 AADVGK
-1249 TIKVKVIFTDDN
+1249 
-1261 GNDESLT
+1261 
-1268 STATTAVITAN
+1268 A
-1279 TSATGAPTVSGTVQ
+1279 
-1293 VDHTLTADT
+1293 
-1302 SGIGDADGLT
+1302 
-1312 NVSYS
+1312 
-1317 YQWIA
+1317 
-1322 NDGTSDSDIADG
+1322 
-1334 TSSSYT
+1334 
-1340 LVAADAGKTIKVK
+1340 
-1353 VAFTDDAQNQETRT
+1353 
-1367 SAATATVAA
+1367 
-1376 AVQTPLTAS
+1376 
-1385 IHSEPASHDGQD
+1385 
-1397 AFTFELHFSENLEGF
+1397 
-1412 SYKTLRD
+1412 
-1419 HAFTV
+1419 
-1424 TGGKVATAGRLV
+1424 
-1436 SGSNVRWEITINPA
+1436 
-1450 SNGDVTIVLPI
+1450 
-1461 TTDCADSGAVCN
+1461 
-1473 GDSRKLSNRLELTVS
+1473 
-1488 GPGSQQSSQQQ
+1488 
-1499 EEENSPATG
+1499 
-1508 NLTISGTAQVGETLT
+1508 
-1523 ASTTGITDADGLT
+1523 
-1536 NVSYSYQWIANDGTS
+1536 
-1551 DSDIADATASSYTL
+1551 
-1565 VAADAGKTIKVKV
+1565 
-1578 IFTDDNGND
+1578 
-1587 ESLTSTATTA
+1587 
-1597 VTTANTSATGAPTI
+1597 
-1611 SGTVQVDQTLTA
+1611 
-1623 DTSGIGDADRLT
+1623 
-1635 NVSYSYQ
+1635 
-1642 WIANDGTSDSDI
+1642 
-1654 ADATASAYTLVAAD
+1654 
-1668 AGKTIKV
+1668 
-1675 KVIFTDDNG
+1675 
-1684 NDESLTSTATTA
+1684 
-1696 VTTANTSATGAPT
+1696 
-1709 ISGTVQVDQ
+1709 
-1718 TLTADTSGIG
+1718 
-1728 DADRL
+1728 
-1733 TNVSYS
+1733 
-1739 YQWIA
+1739 
-1744 NDGTS
+1744 
-1749 DSDIADATASAYT
+1749 
-1762 LVAADAGKTIKVKV
+1762 IKVKV

-2008 SGPGS
+2008 SGPGSQQSSQQQEEENSPATGNLTISGTAQVGETLTASTTDITDADGLTNVSYSYQWIANDGTSDSDIADATASAYTLVAADAGKTIKVKVIFTDDNGNDESLTSTATTAVTTANTSATGAPTISGTVQVDQTLTADTSGIGDADGLTNVSYSYQWIANDGTSDSDIADATSSSYTLVAADAGKTIKVKVAFTDDAQNQETGTSAATAAVAAAVQTPLTASIHSEPASHDGQDAFTFELHFSENLEGFSYKTLRDHAFTVTGGKVATAGRLVSGNNTKWRIKIGPTSNGDVTIVLPITTDCADSGAVCNGDSRKLSNRLELTVSGPGS

>member
-505 TKSGVTYDFEAKSS
+505 TKT
-519 YTVTVTASDGTA
+519 
-531 TAVATVTIGVTD
+531 
-543 VDEPPSAPATPMV
+543 
-556 SAVSGS
+556 
-562 TTSLSV
+562 
-568 SWAAPAN
+568 
-575 AGKPAIANY
+575 
-584 DVQYRAGSSGAWSDG
+584 
-599 PEDVAGTSATITSLV
+599 
-614 ASTDYEARVRAT
+614 
-626 NAEGDSGWS
+626 
-635 DPPGA
+635 
-640 GRTNTPT
+640 
-647 NNAPVFSSSNVSRS
+647 NVS
-661 IAENTAAGQNV
+661 
-672 GAVVTDADAGDT
+672 
-684 LGYTLGGTD
+684 
-693 AASFDFVEHRR
+693 
-704 GPEATDADAGDTLGY
+704 
-719 TLGGAD
+719 
-725 AASFDFVESSGQ
+725 
-737 IRTKSGVTY
+737 Y

-892 GQPVA
+892 GQPVI

-932 PAIDSAQLPSVTL
+932 PAIDSAQPAIDSAQLPSVTL

-1218 YQWVTNDGT
+1218 YQWVANDGT

-1249 TIKVKVIFTDDN
+1249 AIKVKVTFTDDN

-1268 STATTAVITAN
+1268 STATTAVIAAN
-1279 TSATGAPTVSGTVQ
+1279 TSATGAPTISGTVQ
-1293 VDHTLTADT
+1293 VDQTLTADT

-1322 NDGTSDSDIADG
+1322 NDGTSDSDIADA

-1353 VAFTDDAQNQETRT
+1353 VAFTDDAQNQETGT
-1367 SAATATVAA
+1367 SAATAAVAA

-1436 SGSNVRWEITINPA
+1436 SGSNTKWRIKIGPA

-1461 TTDCADSGAVCN
+1461 TTDCTDNGAVCT
-1473 GDSRKLSNRLELTVS
+1473 GDGTKLSNRLELTVS
-1488 GPGSQQSSQQQ
+1488 GPADEQSSQQQ
-1499 EEENSPATG
+1499 QENSAATG
-1508 NLTISGTAQVGETLT
+1508 SPTISGTAQVGETLT

-1536 NVSYSYQWIANDGTS
+1536 NVSYSYQWVANDGTS
-1551 DSDIADATASSYTL
+1551 DSDIADATASS
-1565 VAADAGKTIKVKV
+1565 
-1578 IFTDDNGND
+1578 
-1587 ESLTSTATTA
+1587 
-1597 VTTANTSATGAPTI
+1597 
-1611 SGTVQVDQTLTA
+1611 
-1623 DTSGIGDADRLT
+1623 
-1635 NVSYSYQ
+1635 
-1642 WIANDGTSDSDI
+1642 
-1654 ADATASAYTLVAAD
+1654 
-1668 AGKTIKV
+1668 
-1675 KVIFTDDNG
+1675 
-1684 NDESLTSTATTA
+1684 
-1696 VTTANTSATGAPT
+1696 
-1709 ISGTVQVDQ
+1709 
-1718 TLTADTSGIG
+1718 
-1728 DADRL
+1728 
-1733 TNVSYS
+1733 
-1739 YQWIA
+1739 
-1744 NDGTS
+1744 
-1749 DSDIADATASAYT
+1749 YT

-1940 HAFTVTGGKVATAGR
+1940 HAFTVTGGKVATAGATGQWQQHQ
-1955 LVSGNN
+1955 V
-1961 TKWRIKIGPTSNG
+1961 
-1974 DVTIVLP
+1974 
-1981 ITTDCADSGAVCNG
+1981 ADKDRAH
-1995 DSRKLSNRLELTV
+1995 LQW
-2008 SGPGS
+2008 

>member
-485 TLGGTDA
+485 TLGGADA

-531 TAVATVTIGVTD
+531 TAAATVTIGVTD

-626 NAEGDSGWS
+626 NAEGDSGMVRPARGRP
-635 DPPGA
+635 DQHAAAPRVRFPGRQLRAARDRRRGDYARARYRGRLHGRGPGRRVAQHRIPAVCNTARHRQRPARHRQRPAPIGNALPRERAAHPGDHGHPGGYAQRRAGVVETVGHGADRSVHRA
-640 GRTNTPT
+640 GRHP
-647 NNAPVFSSSNVSRS
+647 PRCGHHV
-661 IAENTAAGQNV
+661 
-672 GAVVTDADAGDT
+672 
-684 LGYTLGGTD
+684 
-693 AASFDFVEHRR
+693 
-704 GPEATDADAGDTLGY
+704 P
-719 TLGGAD
+719 GGAD
-725 AASFDFVESSGQ
+725 GRGFRPCRIHHLPG
-737 IRTKSGVTY
+737 R
-746 DFEAKSSYTV
+746 
-756 TVTAS
+756 
-761 DGTATAVATV
+761 
-771 TIGVT
+771 
-776 DVDEPPSAPATPMV
+776 
-790 SAVSGSTT
+790 
-798 SLSVSWA
+798 
-805 APANAGKPAIANY
+805 
-818 DVQYRAGSSGAWS
+818 RRRR
-831 DGPEDVAGTS
+831 
-841 ATITSLVASTD
+841 
-852 YEARVRATNA
+852 RVR
-862 EGDSGWSD
+862 
-870 PPGAGRTNTPLPPGS
+870 
-885 GFLVGNF
+885 
-892 GQPVA
+892 
-897 GAAVIT
+897 
-903 PVRDIVGAFTAGAL
+903 
-917 GAELHNIEFRLFVTL
+917 
-932 PAIDSAQLPSVTL
+932 
-945 YRGSVLRTRAT
+945 
-956 TGTLV
+956 
-961 ATLSAAPGSSRPSDT
+961 
-976 VQTVAFIAPG
+976 
-986 GTRLDADTTYLV
+986 LD
-998 VLTGEGSVRVESTT
+998 
-1012 SPAED
+1012 
-1017 AGGASGWTIDG
+1017 
-1028 VGAGSSSPYSYQ
+1028 
-1040 TNSLLLMRVNGTAGA
+1040 
-1055 RTPLTAS
+1055 
-1062 SPDEPSSH
+1062 H
-1070 DGQSE
+1070 
-1075 FTFELQFS
+1075 
-1083 EEPKEDFSEN
+1083 
-1093 TLRDHAFTVTG
+1093 
-1104 GEVKEARSLV
+1104 
-1114 SGSNVRWEIT
+1114 
-1124 INPASNGDVTIVLPI
+1124 
-1139 TTDCTDNGAVCTGDG
+1139 
-1154 TKLSNR
+1154 
-1160 LELTVSGPADEQ
+1160 
-1172 SSQQQQENSAATG
+1172 
-1185 SPTISGTAQV
+1185 
-1195 GETLTASTTGIT
+1195 
-1207 DADGLTNVSYS
+1207 
-1218 YQWVTNDGT
+1218 
-1227 SDSDIADATA
+1227 
-1237 SSYTLV
+1237 
-1243 AADAGK
+1243 
-1249 TIKVKVIFTDDN
+1249 
-1261 GNDESLT
+1261 
-1268 STATTAVITAN
+1268 
-1279 TSATGAPTVSGTVQ
+1279 
-1293 VDHTLTADT
+1293 
-1302 SGIGDADGLT
+1302 
-1312 NVSYS
+1312 
-1317 YQWIA
+1317 
-1322 NDGTSDSDIADG
+1322 
-1334 TSSSYT
+1334 
-1340 LVAADAGKTIKVK
+1340 
-1353 VAFTDDAQNQETRT
+1353 
-1367 SAATATVAA
+1367 
-1376 AVQTPLTAS
+1376 
-1385 IHSEPASHDGQD
+1385 
-1397 AFTFELHFSENLEGF
+1397 
-1412 SYKTLRD
+1412 
-1419 HAFTV
+1419 
-1424 TGGKVATAGRLV
+1424 
-1436 SGSNVRWEITINPA
+1436 
-1450 SNGDVTIVLPI
+1450 
-1461 TTDCADSGAVCN
+1461 
-1473 GDSRKLSNRLELTVS
+1473 
-1488 GPGSQQSSQQQ
+1488 
-1499 EEENSPATG
+1499 
-1508 NLTISGTAQVGETLT
+1508 
-1523 ASTTGITDADGLT
+1523 
-1536 NVSYSYQWIANDGTS
+1536 
-1551 DSDIADATASSYTL
+1551 
-1565 VAADAGKTIKVKV
+1565 
-1578 IFTDDNGND
+1578 
-1587 ESLTSTATTA
+1587 
-1597 VTTANTSATGAPTI
+1597 
-1611 SGTVQVDQTLTA
+1611 
-1623 DTSGIGDADRLT
+1623 
-1635 NVSYSYQ
+1635 
-1642 WIANDGTSDSDI
+1642 
-1654 ADATASAYTLVAAD
+1654 
-1668 AGKTIKV
+1668 
-1675 KVIFTDDNG
+1675 
-1684 NDESLTSTATTA
+1684 
-1696 VTTANTSATGAPT
+1696 
-1709 ISGTVQVDQ
+1709 
-1718 TLTADTSGIG
+1718 
-1728 DADRL
+1728 
-1733 TNVSYS
+1733 
-1739 YQWIA
+1739 
-1744 NDGTS
+1744 
-1749 DSDIADATASAYT
+1749 
-1762 LVAADAGKTIKVKV
+1762 
-1776 TFTDDNGN
+1776 
-1784 DESLT
+1784 
-1789 STATTAVIAANTS
+1789 
-1802 ATGAPTISGTVQ
+1802 
-1814 VDQTLTAD
+1814 
-1822 TSGIGDADGL
+1822 
-1832 TNVSY
+1832 
-1837 SYQWIANDGTSD
+1837 
-1849 SDIADATSS
+1849 
-1858 SYTLVAADAGKTI
+1858 
-1871 KVKVAFTDD
+1871 
-1880 AQNQETGTSAATAAV
+1880 
-1895 AAAVQTPLTASI
+1895 
-1907 HSEPASHDGQD
+1907 
-1918 AFTFELHFSENLEGF
+1918 
-1933 SYKTLRD
+1933 
-1940 HAFTVTGGKVATAGR
+1940 
-1955 LVSGNN
+1955 
-1961 TKWRIKIGPTSNG
+1961 
-1974 DVTIVLP
+1974 
-1981 ITTDCADSGAVCNG
+1981 
-1995 DSRKLSNRLELTV
+1995 
-2008 SGPGS
+2008 

>member
-111 TNPETFDNSISTYED
+111 TNPETFDNFISTYED

-672 GAVVTDADAGDT
+672 GAVVT
-684 LGYTLGGTD
+684 
-693 AASFDFVEHRR
+693 
-704 GPEATDADAGDTLGY
+704 ATDADAGDTLGY
-719 TLGGAD
+719 TLGGTD

-1218 YQWVTNDGT
+1218 YQWIANDGT

-1249 TIKVKVIFTDDN
+1249 TIKVKVTFTDDN

-1353 VAFTDDAQNQETRT
+1353 V
-1367 SAATATVAA
+1367 
-1376 AVQTPLTAS
+1376 
-1385 IHSEPASHDGQD
+1385 I
-1397 AFTFELHFSENLEGF
+1397 
-1412 SYKTLRD
+1412 
-1419 HAFTV
+1419 
-1424 TGGKVATAGRLV
+1424 
-1436 SGSNVRWEITINPA
+1436 
-1450 SNGDVTIVLPI
+1450 
-1461 TTDCADSGAVCN
+1461 
-1473 GDSRKLSNRLELTVS
+1473 
-1488 GPGSQQSSQQQ
+1488 
-1499 EEENSPATG
+1499 
-1508 NLTISGTAQVGETLT
+1508 
-1523 ASTTGITDADGLT
+1523 
-1536 NVSYSYQWIANDGTS
+1536 
-1551 DSDIADATASSYTL
+1551 
-1565 VAADAGKTIKVKV
+1565 
-1578 IFTDDNGND
+1578 
-1587 ESLTSTATTA
+1587 
-1597 VTTANTSATGAPTI
+1597 
-1611 SGTVQVDQTLTA
+1611 
-1623 DTSGIGDADRLT
+1623 
-1635 NVSYSYQ
+1635 
-1642 WIANDGTSDSDI
+1642 
-1654 ADATASAYTLVAAD
+1654 
-1668 AGKTIKV
+1668 
-1675 KVIFTDDNG
+1675 
-1684 NDESLTSTATTA
+1684 
-1696 VTTANTSATGAPT
+1696 
-1709 ISGTVQVDQ
+1709 
-1718 TLTADTSGIG
+1718 
-1728 DADRL
+1728 
-1733 TNVSYS
+1733 
-1739 YQWIA
+1739 
-1744 NDGTS
+1744 
-1749 DSDIADATASAYT
+1749 
-1762 LVAADAGKTIKVKV
+1762 
-1776 TFTDDNGN
+1776 
-1784 DESLT
+1784 
-1789 STATTAVIAANTS
+1789 
-1802 ATGAPTISGTVQ
+1802 
-1814 VDQTLTAD
+1814 
-1822 TSGIGDADGL
+1822 
-1832 TNVSY
+1832 
-1837 SYQWIANDGTSD
+1837 
-1849 SDIADATSS
+1849 
-1858 SYTLVAADAGKTI
+1858 
-1871 KVKVAFTDD
+1871 FTDD

-1955 LVSGNN
+1955 LVSGSN
-1961 TKWRIKIGPTSNG
+1961 TKWQIKIGPASNG

-2008 SGPGS
+2008 SGPGSQQSSQQQEEENSPATGNPTISGTAQVGETLTASTTGITDPDGLTNVSYSYQWIANDGTSDSDIADATASAYTPVAADAGKTIKVKVTFTDDGGNQETLTSGATAAVTATVPGAPGSLRVSVNDTGKLDVSWSAPESNGGSSVTGYKVQWKEAADSWDTPAEVSETTVTGTSHTVTGLTDGMGYTFRVFAVNSAGDSSASEEGSGTPRETTAPTVSSATVDGATLTVTFSEGLTETPLPAVTTFTVNVGDNRRGVNSVAISGSTVTLTLASAATSTDAVSVGYTVPSDAAAARLKDLSDNPAESFTGQTVTNNTAAAQTPLTASVESAPPSHNGSDEFRIRIAFSEEPKTGFSYTTMRHHAFTVTGGSVTGARRLDPPSNIGWEIVIEPDSNGDVSIVLPITTDCNAQGAICTGDGRPLSNRLEITVSGPGG

>member
-640 GRTNTPT
+640 GRTNTP
-647 NNAPVFSSSNVSRS
+647 
-661 IAENTAAGQNV
+661 
-672 GAVVTDADAGDT
+672 
-684 LGYTLGGTD
+684 
-693 AASFDFVEHRR
+693 
-704 GPEATDADAGDTLGY
+704 
-719 TLGGAD
+719 
-725 AASFDFVESSGQ
+725 
-737 IRTKSGVTY
+737 
-746 DFEAKSSYTV
+746 
-756 TVTAS
+756 
-761 DGTATAVATV
+761 
-771 TIGVT
+771 
-776 DVDEPPSAPATPMV
+776 
-790 SAVSGSTT
+790 
-798 SLSVSWA
+798 
-805 APANAGKPAIANY
+805 
-818 DVQYRAGSSGAWS
+818 
-831 DGPEDVAGTS
+831 
-841 ATITSLVASTD
+841 
-852 YEARVRATNA
+852 
-862 EGDSGWSD
+862 
-870 PPGAGRTNTPLPPGS
+870 LPPGS

-1218 YQWVTNDGT
+1218 YQWIANDGT

-1322 NDGTSDSDIADG
+1322 NDGTSDSDIADA

-1353 VAFTDDAQNQETRT
+1353 VIFTDDAQNQETGT
-1367 SAATATVAA
+1367 SAATAAVAA

-1436 SGSNVRWEITINPA
+1436 SGSNTKWQITINPA

-1508 NLTISGTAQVGETLT
+1508 NPTISGTAQVGETLT

-1551 DSDIADATASSYTL
+1551 DSDIADATAS
-1565 VAADAGKTIKVKV
+1565 
-1578 IFTDDNGND
+1578 
-1587 ESLTSTATTA
+1587 
-1597 VTTANTSATGAPTI
+1597 
-1611 SGTVQVDQTLTA
+1611 
-1623 DTSGIGDADRLT
+1623 
-1635 NVSYSYQ
+1635 
-1642 WIANDGTSDSDI
+1642 
-1654 ADATASAYTLVAAD
+1654 AYTLVAAD

-1675 KVIFTDDNG
+1675 KVAFIDDAQNQ
-1684 NDESLTSTATTA
+1684 ET
-1696 VTTANTSATGAPT
+1696 
-1709 ISGTVQVDQ
+1709 
-1718 TLTADTSGIG
+1718 
-1728 DADRL
+1728 R
-1733 TNVSYS
+1733 
-1739 YQWIA
+1739 
-1744 NDGTS
+1744 
-1749 DSDIADATASAYT
+1749 
-1762 LVAADAGKTIKVKV
+1762 
-1776 TFTDDNGN
+1776 
-1784 DESLT
+1784 T

-1849 SDIADATSS
+1849 SEIADATSSSYTLVASDAGKTIKVKVIFTDDNGNDESLTSAATTAVITANTSATGAPTISGTVQVDHTLTADTSGIGDADGLTNVSYSYQWVANDGTSDSDIADGTSS

-1880 AQNQETGTSAATAAV
+1880 AQNQETRTSAATAAV

>member
-111 TNPETFDNSISTYED
+111 TNPETFDNFISTYED

-672 GAVVTDADAGDT
+672 GAVVT
-684 LGYTLGGTD
+684 
-693 AASFDFVEHRR
+693 
-704 GPEATDADAGDTLGY
+704 ATDADAGDTLGY
-719 TLGGAD
+719 TLGGTD

-892 GQPVA
+892 GQPVI

-932 PAIDSAQLPSVTL
+932 PAIDSAQPAIDSAQLPSVTL

-1218 YQWVTNDGT
+1218 YQWVANDGT

-1249 TIKVKVIFTDDN
+1249 TIKVKVTFTDDN

-1279 TSATGAPTVSGTVQ
+1279 TSATGAPTISGTVQ
-1293 VDHTLTADT
+1293 VDQTLTADT

-1353 VAFTDDAQNQETRT
+1353 VAFTDDAQNQETGT

-1461 TTDCADSGAVCN
+1461 TTDCTDNGAVCT
-1473 GDSRKLSNRLELTVS
+1473 GDGTKLSNRLELTVS
-1488 GPGSQQSSQQQ
+1488 GPADEQSSQQQ
-1499 EEENSPATG
+1499 QENSAATG
-1508 NLTISGTAQVGETLT
+1508 SPTISGTAQVGETLT

-1536 NVSYSYQWIANDGTS
+1536 NVSYSYQWVTNDGTS

-1565 VAADAGKTIKVKV
+1565 VAADAGK
-1578 IFTDDNGND
+1578 
-1587 ESLTSTATTA
+1587 A
-1597 VTTANTSATGAPTI
+1597 
-1611 SGTVQVDQTLTA
+1611 
-1623 DTSGIGDADRLT
+1623 
-1635 NVSYSYQ
+1635 
-1642 WIANDGTSDSDI
+1642 
-1654 ADATASAYTLVAAD
+1654 
-1668 AGKTIKV
+1668 
-1675 KVIFTDDNG
+1675 
-1684 NDESLTSTATTA
+1684 
-1696 VTTANTSATGAPT
+1696 
-1709 ISGTVQVDQ
+1709 
-1718 TLTADTSGIG
+1718 
-1728 DADRL
+1728 
-1733 TNVSYS
+1733 
-1739 YQWIA
+1739 
-1744 NDGTS
+1744 
-1749 DSDIADATASAYT
+1749 
-1762 LVAADAGKTIKVKV
+1762 IKVKV

-1789 STATTAVIAANTS
+1789 STATTAVITANTS

>member
-485 TLGGTDA
+485 TLGG
-492 ASFDFVESSGQIR
+492 
-505 TKSGVTYDFEAKSS
+505 
-519 YTVTVTASDGTA
+519 
-531 TAVATVTIGVTD
+531 
-543 VDEPPSAPATPMV
+543 
-556 SAVSGS
+556 
-562 TTSLSV
+562 
-568 SWAAPAN
+568 
-575 AGKPAIANY
+575 
-584 DVQYRAGSSGAWSDG
+584 
-599 PEDVAGTSATITSLV
+599 
-614 ASTDYEARVRAT
+614 
-626 NAEGDSGWS
+626 
-635 DPPGA
+635 
-640 GRTNTPT
+640 
-647 NNAPVFSSSNVSRS
+647 
-661 IAENTAAGQNV
+661 
-672 GAVVTDADAGDT
+672 
-684 LGYTLGGTD
+684 
-693 AASFDFVEHRR
+693 
-704 GPEATDADAGDTLGY
+704 
-719 TLGGAD
+719 AD

-737 IRTKSGVTY
+737 IRTKTNVSY

-892 GQPVA
+892 GQPVI

-932 PAIDSAQLPSVTL
+932 PAIDSAQPAIDSAQLPSVTL

-1104 GEVKEARSLV
+1104 GEVKAARSLV

-1218 YQWVTNDGT
+1218 YQWVANDGT

-1249 TIKVKVIFTDDN
+1249 TIKVKVTFTDDN

-1279 TSATGAPTVSGTVQ
+1279 TSATGAPTISGTVQ
-1293 VDHTLTADT
+1293 VDQTLTADT

-1353 VAFTDDAQNQETRT
+1353 VAFTDDAQNQETGT

-1461 TTDCADSGAVCN
+1461 TTDCTDNGSVCT
-1473 GDSRKLSNRLELTVS
+1473 GDGTKLSNRLELTVS
-1488 GPGSQQSSQQQ
+1488 GPADEQSSQQQ
-1499 EEENSPATG
+1499 QENSAATG
-1508 NLTISGTAQVGETLT
+1508 SPTISGTAQVGETLT

-1536 NVSYSYQWIANDGTS
+1536 NVSYSYQWVTNDGTS

-1565 VAADAGKTIKVKV
+1565 VAADAGK
-1578 IFTDDNGND
+1578 
-1587 ESLTSTATTA
+1587 A
-1597 VTTANTSATGAPTI
+1597 
-1611 SGTVQVDQTLTA
+1611 
-1623 DTSGIGDADRLT
+1623 
-1635 NVSYSYQ
+1635 
-1642 WIANDGTSDSDI
+1642 
-1654 ADATASAYTLVAAD
+1654 
-1668 AGKTIKV
+1668 
-1675 KVIFTDDNG
+1675 
-1684 NDESLTSTATTA
+1684 
-1696 VTTANTSATGAPT
+1696 
-1709 ISGTVQVDQ
+1709 
-1718 TLTADTSGIG
+1718 
-1728 DADRL
+1728 
-1733 TNVSYS
+1733 
-1739 YQWIA
+1739 
-1744 NDGTS
+1744 
-1749 DSDIADATASAYT
+1749 
-1762 LVAADAGKTIKVKV
+1762 IKVKV

-1789 STATTAVIAANTS
+1789 STATTAVITANTS

-1981 ITTDCADSGAVCNG
+1981 ITTDCTDNGAVCNG